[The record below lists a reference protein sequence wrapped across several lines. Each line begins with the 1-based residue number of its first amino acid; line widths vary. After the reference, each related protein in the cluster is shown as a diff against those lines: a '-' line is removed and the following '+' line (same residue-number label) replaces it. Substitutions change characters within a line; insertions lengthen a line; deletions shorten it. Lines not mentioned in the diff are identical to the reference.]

1 MSDVEAVALF
11 FQFVPLEGELLDF
24 FHPLTTQILNLL
36 RGTSCLPTEPLCT
49 LTREDT
55 PTFRTLLTPA
65 ADQYLRDQGPQ
76 WKQPSQVCFSPSLV
90 CCKGTDF
97 K

>member
-1 MSDVEAVALF
+1 MTDVEAVALF

-49 LTREDT
+49 LAEEDT
-55 PTFRTLLTPA
+55 PTFHALLAPA
-65 ADQYLRDQGPQ
+65 AGPYLRDEGPQ
-76 WKQPSQVCFSPSLV
+76 WKQPSQVCLSVLSV
-90 CCKGTDF
+90 CTF
-97 K
+97 VAH